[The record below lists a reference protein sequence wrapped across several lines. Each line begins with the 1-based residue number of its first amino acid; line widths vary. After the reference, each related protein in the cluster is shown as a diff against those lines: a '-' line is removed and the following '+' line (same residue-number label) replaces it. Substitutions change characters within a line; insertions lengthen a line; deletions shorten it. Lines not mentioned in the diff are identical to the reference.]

1 MFSESRQNLL
11 QILSVFSLIASEF
24 HMNTEYQQSSK
35 YDFNYVQDYS
45 LALFGDIYP
54 KTACMWKNS
63 PNRAK
68 IHCQNQC
75 NEHSQYP
82 WDLTEHKR
90 K

>member
-24 HMNTEYQQSSK
+24 RMNTKYQQSSK
-35 YDFNYVQDYS
+35 YDFNYVQDYR

-63 PNRAK
+63 PIGIRFIVKTSAMNTANTLG
-68 IHCQNQC
+68 I
-75 NEHSQYP
+75 
-82 WDLTEHKR
+82 
-90 K
+90 